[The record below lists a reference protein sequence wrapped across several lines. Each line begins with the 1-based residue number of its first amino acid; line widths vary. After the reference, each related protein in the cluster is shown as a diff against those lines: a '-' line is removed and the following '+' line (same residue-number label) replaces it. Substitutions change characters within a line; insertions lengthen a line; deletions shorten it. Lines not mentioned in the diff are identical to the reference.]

1 MTARLILLIKKLL
14 KTIKVNNDFKDKKLN
29 LNLKGNLNILNKKI
43 NFDHIEIDN
52 KYKVTKKDLNYYKVS
67 FEKNLFNE
75 NFIKIFDMEKIES
88 FFSDI
93 L

>member
-1 MTARLILLIKKLL
+1 MTARLILLIKKTF
-14 KTIKVNNDFKDKKLN
+14 KKIKVNNDFKIKLN

-67 FEKNLFNE
+67 FEKIYLM
-75 NFIKIFDMEKIES
+75 KT
-88 FFSDI
+88 

>member
-14 KTIKVNNDFKDKKLN
+14 KTIKVNNDFKDKKAFN

-67 FEKNLFNE
+67 FEKIYLM
-75 NFIKIFDMEKIES
+75 KT
-88 FFSDI
+88 